1 MAGYRKGKRKG
12 GIALLLGLVFLFL
25 FGAGTCFA
33 YPYIETALSPKAQ
46 VLTALK
52 GIGEEYCEKS
62 EEFISELKAMLT
74 TETDLEGQVSFTR
87 AELDGTDYL
96 EEFGYSKAEFKL
108 TANAQKQSVSGTVGA
123 ESTDSEKKKE
133 AQLHLDRQTLKEE
146 LTKAGY
152 GEVWHDIEVLLDF
165 VDADTMNEYIGVA
178 ERMNI
183 HMQSAVKVLLDKSSY
198 TKNGKEVVEVDK
210 EQVNTTKYTVT
221 ISKEAMLAAFEEF
234 FNQVYSDSSLTSYTT
249 MFATFTGYSRND
261 LTNISKEIFEDMTYV
276 DIAIYLNKDKE
287 PVKLDTE
294 FDTGFCIVAIEMQ
307 GMEIFD
313 ITVRYHEESDN
324 PYGYVHFKL
333 ENINHEYICREG
345 AVILK
350 ADEHKLFL
358 EFTGKFSYKIKE
370 K

>member
-1 MAGYRKGKRKG
+1 MAGYRSEKRKG

-52 GIGEEYCEKS
+52 GIGEEYCDKS

-74 TETDLEGQVSFTR
+74 TETDLEGHVSFTR

-96 EEFGYSKAEFKL
+96 EEFGYKSAEFKL

-123 ESTDSEKKKE
+123 ESADSEKKKE
-133 AQLHLDRQTLKEE
+133 VE
-146 LTKAGY
+146 L
-152 GEVWHDIEVLLDF
+152 LLDF

-210 EQVNTTKYTVT
+210 EQVNTTKYMVT

-261 LTNISKEIFEDMTYV
+261 LSNISKEIFEDMTYV
-276 DIAIYLNKDKE
+276 DIAVYLNKDKE

-324 PYGYVHFKL
+324 PYGYAHVKL
-333 ENINHEYICREG
+333 EKIDNEYICREG
-345 AVILK
+345 TVILK

-358 EFTGKFSYKIKE
+358 EFSGKLGYKIKE